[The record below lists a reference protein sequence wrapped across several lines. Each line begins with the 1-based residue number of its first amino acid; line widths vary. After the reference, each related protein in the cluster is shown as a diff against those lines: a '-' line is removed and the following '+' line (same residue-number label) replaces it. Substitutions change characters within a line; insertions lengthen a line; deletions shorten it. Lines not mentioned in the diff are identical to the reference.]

1 MACGKAEAQFF
12 PFIPKDVT
20 AVTRMGFKKGVSRK
34 MILDAMDEF
43 GKNDMLYD
51 LMNEFEVKEGE
62 CWMVRPGFVHAPG
75 PVLTIEIQRPQDDFN
90 FLGKLEVLESRSAN
104 NHAWKMLVA
113 WKLGEKINFENLQS
127 MREDNQLRGLRL
139 PSSSL
144 LLST

>member
-90 FLGKLEVLESRSAN
+90 FLGKLKVLESRSAN
-104 NHAWKMLVA
+104 
-113 WKLGEKINFENLQS
+113 
-127 MREDNQLRGLRL
+127 
-139 PSSSL
+139 
-144 LLST
+144 